1 MIGAIT
7 ICFFHLHILW
17 GELLNLKSTYPADSN
32 TERVLTFFERLWM
45 VDLFNLI
52 DNAFC
57 WVCWWDCFFNCIK
70 CKLKSYFNWQ
80 SISFVSLLQRLN
92 PTTILCCLAFHFFFT
107 RMRFDI
113 PHIVCWLFPWSKMP
127 LKRLLVGQNIVF
139 TGERRLNHS
148 SVVPESNWNK
158 FKARHVKWVV
168 SGTWSKSESFLHK
181 LLSEVAHFDRSLRV
195 QVTACARQ

>member
-32 TERVLTFFERLWM
+32 TERVLTLFERLWM

-92 PTTILCCLAFHFFFT
+92 PTTILCCLAFHFFLQEC
-107 RMRFDI
+107 DY
-113 PHIVCWLFPWSKMP
+113 HSAYCLLIVSVIQDATETLAGRAKYSFY
-127 LKRLLVGQNIVF
+127 
-139 TGERRLNHS
+139 RRT
-148 SVVPESNWNK
+148 P
-158 FKARHVKWVV
+158 
-168 SGTWSKSESFLHK
+168 SES
-181 LLSEVAHFDRSLRV
+181 LLRRSRV
-195 QVTACARQ
+195 ELKQI